1 MLAGKFAMAFVYCSL
16 AWLDVSIFIF
26 LHLCAEGI
34 AEKVRTALVI
44 DLYLFCA
51 CCLFFG
57 RMSRNYYEPLCEIF
71 MFCTHVFSTYSTY
84 RISACAEF

>member
-44 DLYLFCA
+44 DLFPFLCM
-51 CCLFFG
+51 L
-57 RMSRNYYEPLCEIF
+57 SVLWPYEQELL
-71 MFCTHVFSTYSTY
+71 
-84 RISACAEF
+84 